1 MEKELSDQI
10 NAVKNDQENLK
21 KLESIIINKD
31 TKINELTTEL
41 LALKKK
47 VESLDGDIVS
57 NLRSS
62 ITEGNTAADIKKI
75 KILEDELKNA
85 SNQLKVIKEENEVY
99 ILFNIK
105 KILHEKSLKEK
116 DSNDQI
122 KFMRNSLAT
131 YRKKNL
137 DALKKIQDRSDMAG
151 RTTIFGFLSV
161 MVRFPYFDCF

>member
-10 NAVKNDQENLK
+10 NAVKKNQENLK
-21 KLESIIINKD
+21 KLESIIIDKD
-31 TKINELTTEL
+31 TKINDLTTEL

-47 VESLDGDIVS
+47 VESLDGDIVN

-62 ITEGNTAADIKKI
+62 INEGNTAADIKKI
-75 KILEDELKNA
+75 KMLEDELKNT
-85 SNQLKVIKEENEVY
+85 SNQLKVIKEENQVY

-105 KILHEKSLKEK
+105 KIRHEKSLKEK

-137 DALKKIQDRSDMAG
+137 DALKKIQDRSDTAG
-151 RTTIFGFLSV
+151 RSTIFGFLSV
-161 MVRFPYFDCF
+161 MVLFR